1 VTGWRDETPRGR
13 LDDHR
18 VDDAAWGESTPAP
31 VDLRSGPWA
40 IELRGDELAD
50 IRFEGVVVLRG
61 VRAVARDADWGT
73 ARVDC
78 PPVHLDDADGAAR
91 LDLRFAGRGV
101 DLTGTLALAT
111 GSSTGTDTDTDTDTL
126 TIHLAVTATTAYR
139 GNRVGLVVLHPPSS
153 AGAGLVVRHPDGAT
167 TSTVFPDDVAP
178 HQPARD
184 IRALAWAVDALD
196 VDLTV
201 DGDVFEME
209 DQRNWTDAS
218 FKTYSRPLS
227 LPFPFEI
234 PEGGAVRQTLTL
246 RVSRRATE
254 APAPPARTSPI
265 RLAPTGAVLPEV
277 GTSAGVVGSSAA
289 PPPGPTLLVEVDTT
303 DPAWRVGLAQSLD
316 EAGVLAL
323 DVRIVAAAGDE
334 TSIGAVTAA
343 LAGRRVVRA
352 GVFDSVTHLT
362 TPTAARLLGDGL
374 IAAGLDPERVGGA
387 RSHFT
392 ELNRGHAELPDELD
406 SWTFSITPQM
416 HATDTAQIVESV
428 AMQRLVARQAVAM
441 SPSGRVHVGPITLR
455 PRFNAVA
462 TSGSSERGGPET
474 IDHRQASTALAA
486 WTVASTLALAVPGVA
501 SLSFFESTGPRGLR
515 DGTGQATPAAE
526 AVEAL
531 SRLSG
536 GAVLEP
542 ADALPAGVR
551 LAGVATGADLRLIA
565 ANLTSSEVRLHV
577 AGPDGDAGRL
587 VVVPAWGFVID
598 RGGAGQAPGTY

>member
-1 VTGWRDETPRGR
+1 MTDWRDETLRGR

-18 VDDAAWGESTPAP
+18 VDDAAWRESTPAP
-31 VDLRSGPWA
+31 VELRSGPWA
-40 IELRGDELAD
+40 IELRGDELAH

-73 ARVDC
+73 ADARRTGLR
-78 PPVHLDDADGAAR
+78 LDGPDGAAR
-91 LDLRFAGRGV
+91 IDLRLSGRGV
-101 DLTGTLALAT
+101 ALVGGLEMT
-111 GSSTGTDTDTDTDTL
+111 TRDG
-126 TIHLAVTATTAYR
+126 TATDADALTVAFSATATR
-139 GNRVGLVVLHPPSS
+139 ACRANRVGLVVLHPPSS
-153 AGAGLVVRHPDGAT
+153 AGAALVVRHPGGGT
-167 TSTVFPDDVAP
+167 TSTAFPVDVAP

-227 LPFPFEI
+227 RPFPFEI

-246 RVSRRATE
+246 RVSRRSVAS
-254 APAPPARTSPI
+254 PAPPARTSSI

-277 GTSAGVVGSSAA
+277 GTSAGAVGTSAA

-303 DPAWRVGLAQSLD
+303 EPAWRADLARAVS
-316 EAGVLAL
+316 EAGPVAL
-323 DVRIVAAAGDE
+323 DVRIVVAPGDG
-334 TSIGAVTAA
+334 TAIGAVTAA
-343 LAGRRVVRA
+343 LAGCRVVRA
-352 GVFDSVTHLT
+352 GVFDSVTQVT

-374 IAAGLDPERVGGA
+374 VAAGLDPERVGGA

-392 ELNRGHAELPDELD
+392 ELNRGRTGLPDGLD

-416 HATDTAQIVESV
+416 HATDVFQIGESV

-441 SPSGRVHVGPITLR
+441 APSGRVHVGPITLR

-462 TSGSSERGGPET
+462 TSGSSGRGGPET
-474 IDHRQASTALAA
+474 VDHRQGSTATAA
-486 WTVASTLALAVPGVA
+486 WVVASAVALAVPGVA
-501 SLSFFESTGPRGLR
+501 SLSFFESLGPRGLR
-515 DGTGQATPAAE
+515 DGTGAATPAAE
-526 AVEAL
+526 VVEAL

-536 GAVLEP
+536 GAVHEP
-542 ADALPAGVR
+542 TDALPEGVR
-551 LAGVATGADLRLIA
+551 LAGVATAAGLRLIA
-565 ANLTSSEVRLHV
+565 ANLTSSEVSLRV
-577 AGPDGDAGRL
+577 AGPDGDEGADRR
-587 VVVPAWGFVID
+587 VVVPAWGSVID